1 MTNDIKTDSAKV
13 HHAKPAIWHP
23 VVDFLLVGGASII
36 GGMVMICWFT
46 NNPEWVAQFDR
57 YDAEGQ
63 FIDLSQYWLFW
74 MLTAVISYPHLIASY
89 RILYRSRAQI
99 NKFRWSAIYVPSI
112 LLILCTATL
121 IVLVV
126 PADTSQPIAKQFD
139 AVVNSNSGW
148 ASYVFAG
155 LSIVNVVCLGWH
167 YNLQGWRM
175 TETFADMHGLQFSN
189 REQRMIKSGFIAM
202 VFTHAVLFLSWSP
215 LIQMPIFNTWLPR
228 LTLALPVIGVIAFVF
243 GGLGFHSAYQRTG
256 KRIPINAITPWAV
269 SFFWY
274 YLVTQYHFVFGIAV
288 VIQIAH
294 ALQYL
299 SFSSRV
305 EYNLQLATNPRVK
318 MVKSVLLMLVLIL
331 CGYVVFIV
339 PSFTIN
345 EYNWSL
351 HLLFAFN
358 FLVIAVNIHHFFM
371 DGEIWKSNNLAMRQT
386 LFAHL
391 GDR

>member
-1 MTNDIKTDSAKV
+1 
-13 HHAKPAIWHP
+13 
-23 VVDFLLVGGASII
+23 
-36 GGMVMICWFT
+36 
-46 NNPEWVAQFDR
+46 
-57 YDAEGQ
+57 
-63 FIDLSQYWLFW
+63 
-74 MLTAVISYPHLIASY
+74 
-89 RILYRSRAQI
+89 
-99 NKFRWSAIYVPSI
+99 
-112 LLILCTATL
+112 
-121 IVLVV
+121 
-126 PADTSQPIAKQFD
+126 
-139 AVVNSNSGW
+139 
-148 ASYVFAG
+148 
-155 LSIVNVVCLGWH
+155 
-167 YNLQGWRM
+167 M
-175 TETFADMHGLQFSN
+175 TETFGDMHGLQFSN

-215 LIQMPIFNTWLPR
+215 LIQMPVFNTWLPR
-228 LTLALPVIGVIAFVF
+228 LTLLLPVIGVIAFVF

-371 DGEIWKSNNLAMRQT
+371 DGEIWKSNNLEMRQT